1 MRRHSE
7 KRSLSRYLSAFRDVA
22 LRGSAAT
29 ISSCSGNLCA
39 ESPCPRRDFPPIQG
53 GCAGGCSTT
62 AQRRSPRALS
72 GSPVIATSPTAGC
85 SYSSCSI
92 SPAEMFSPL
101 RFLLSAGHH
110 EVSLCGEVALVGEPF
125 TAPRYPLRTASPRS
139 RISPSAPVGSGVPR
153 PSVTRGSPW
162 RPGACPRWW
171 PGHAAAPGGRRSSP
185 RRPLF
190 RGRRRAVRPRRTAAL
205 LTAAQQLGSAV
216 ATTEMAV
223 GYAREREQFG
233 TADRRLPGRKT
244 PVRTD
249 AGSGLN
255 GSERGVCRRPDGS
268 GE

>member
-1 MRRHSE
+1 M
-7 KRSLSRYLSAFRDVA
+7 SRC
-22 LRGSAAT
+22 AA
-29 ISSCSGNLCA
+29 
-39 ESPCPRRDFPPIQG
+39 
-53 GCAGGCSTT
+53 
-62 AQRRSPRALS
+62 AQRRSPAARAICALRVHARAETSRRFRGVARAVAPPPRRDVLRELCPAALS
-72 GSPVIATSPTAGC
+72 SRRHRPRGVRTAVARFPRRRCSRPCDSFCLPVITRCPSAVRWPWSGSLSRRPDIPCGRLRRAAG
-85 SYSSCSI
+85 
-92 SPAEMFSPL
+92 F
-101 RFLLSAGHH
+101 H
-110 EVSLCGEVALVGEPF
+110 
-125 TAPRYPLRTASPRS
+125 
-139 RISPSAPVGSGVPR
+139 PSAPVGSGVPR